1 MIKGYLE
8 LFDYLCETFSTMRNE
23 VGVISIP
30 KIAKDTHT
38 DVSEVTKQMH
48 ILRELGLVV
57 SVYRGDT
64 DWLGYPVTQNGW
76 TLTNK
81 AAQSETFQA
90 IEEATYKDV

>member
-8 LFDYLCETFSTMRNE
+8 LFDYLCETFSAIGNE

-30 KIAKDTHT
+30 KIAKDTCT
-38 DVSEVTKQMH
+38 DASDITKQMH
-48 ILRELGLVV
+48 VLRELGLVV

-76 TLTNK
+76 TLTDK
-81 AAQSETFQA
+81 AIQSETFQA
-90 IEEATYKDV
+90 IKEAIYKDV